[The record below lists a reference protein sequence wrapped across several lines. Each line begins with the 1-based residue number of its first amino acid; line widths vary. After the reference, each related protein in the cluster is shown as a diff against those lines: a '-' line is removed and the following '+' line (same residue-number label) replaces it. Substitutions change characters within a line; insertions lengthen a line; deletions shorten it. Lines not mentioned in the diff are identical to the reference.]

1 MVGAAGA
8 GMGAYNGVHLRIE
21 KDAGEWARILGGL
34 EVVRRRYRE
43 AMREARFDRNT
54 PLYVASALLTYEGGV
69 EELREVR
76 ARSPKLRRLSDLCCR
91 ASRNKTHAL
100 VNCGGIASLWRE
112 QGRRCP
118 ARPAQNAG
126 WNLVYLM
133 CFRSGSCVKLSARHN
148 SSPHPELAL

>member
-76 ARSPKLRRLSDLCCR
+76 ARSPKLRRLSALCCR
-91 ASRNKTHAL
+91 ASRNNTHAPI
-100 VNCGGIASLWRE
+100 NCGGVASL
-112 QGRRCP
+112 
-118 ARPAQNAG
+118 
-126 WNLVYLM
+126 
-133 CFRSGSCVKLSARHN
+133 
-148 SSPHPELAL
+148 